1 MAVEVPALELQVPTG
16 APPSRRL
23 LILARR
29 NPLGLAGGLI
39 ILLLIVVA
47 TFAPAI
53 APYEPN
59 SQDAEIFLSPTPG
72 HPFGTDRFGRDI
84 LSRVVFGARI
94 SLGVGVISVAL
105 GSTVGALI
113 GILSGYF
120 GGRLDNILQRA
131 GETAMAFP
139 GLLLLLIIIAA
150 LGASIQNVII
160 AIAIG
165 IIPGVQR
172 VVRGAVLS
180 EKQNMYVEAAKA
192 LGASDLRVL
201 FRHLLPNVAALIVVL
216 STLLLGG
223 AILAEAGLSFLGLGV
238 PPPEPSWGAD
248 LSGQA
253 RTFFQ
258 RAPWMAIFPG
268 AALSLTVLGFNLLGD
283 SIRDVLDPRLRGR
296 GPL

>member
-23 LILARR
+23 LLLARR

-150 LGASIQNVII
+150 
-160 AIAIG
+160 
-165 IIPGVQR
+165 
-172 VVRGAVLS
+172 
-180 EKQNMYVEAAKA
+180 
-192 LGASDLRVL
+192 
-201 FRHLLPNVAALIVVL
+201 
-216 STLLLGG
+216 
-223 AILAEAGLSFLGLGV
+223 
-238 PPPEPSWGAD
+238 
-248 LSGQA
+248 
-253 RTFFQ
+253 
-258 RAPWMAIFPG
+258 
-268 AALSLTVLGFNLLGD
+268 
-283 SIRDVLDPRLRGR
+283 
-296 GPL
+296 

>member
-23 LILARR
+23 LLLARR

-160 AIAIG
+160 AIGIG